1 MAGEFQPQ
9 GPEEAGWVTLIK
21 ATPARRLK
29 PVMDEP
35 GTAPHTGKWSTFRRE
50 LETDFALSPVK
61 LRAVKE
67 VTLGLLATLSANRPA
82 GDVVYWAVTST
93 EPAGK
98 PLEACRL
105 VPITLTL
112 YDPADLPPSDV
123 DRDVNRLS
131 GIKLE
136 KVVRCATQAK
146 QGGGYLT
153 YADMSYLLG
162 LHPEAIARLVRANP
176 QVVIPLRG
184 AECDIGRGITHRRNI
199 IRLYLEMH
207 TETEIVSRTGHS
219 YEAIENYIKEFAT
232 VLVLSERGLT
242 APMIRRIT
250 GRSMKLVNTYL
261 ELLREYSGPEYSFR
275 MHHLRKI
282 FQVHE
287 EEIKKNL
294 PGVKR

>member
-9 GPEEAGWVTLIK
+9 GPKEASWVTLIK

-29 PVMDEP
+29 PVLDKP
-35 GTAPHTGKWSTFRRE
+35 GTAPNTGDWSTFRGE

-67 VTLGLLATLSANRPA
+67 VTLGLLSTLSANRSA
-82 GDVVYWAVTST
+82 GDVVYWAVAST

-105 VPITLTL
+105 VPVTLTL
-112 YDPADLPPSDV
+112 YDPADLPPPDV

-176 QVVIPLRG
+176 QVVVPLRG

-207 TETEIVSRTGHS
+207 TETEIFSRTGHS

-261 ELLREYSGPEYSFR
+261 ELLREYSGPEYAFR
-275 MHHLRKI
+275 LHYLRKV
-282 FQVHE
+282 FQVHKE
-287 EEIKKNL
+287 ETQ
-294 PGVKR
+294 